1 MTAQTQGHILWTEG
15 KVATLRTMLT
25 QAKADNAQSVQ
36 FEGKT
41 ILVPYGLYL
50 LDYLESEI
58 ALQKQAH

>member
-1 MTAQTQGHILWTEG
+1 MTTQTQGHILWTEG